1 MQPKWHVAFCNVT
14 YTEYAGVTYREYY
27 GSPAVMLAAQLK
39 AREVAEER
47 WGVGRFMGVG
57 VDVPSGAFASFL
69 GMGVIEP
76 ADADEIPYLD
86 SSRPLITDVAQ
97 ADEIRIGDPKTSGLM
112 AKRWEIWQYYQAQ
125 GHKVGLGGFGGAVIS
140 TAVEISGGALLM
152 GMVENP
158 AGAHHLLG
166 RIMDAGEALG
176 RFGAEL
182 AGVEYTGTG
191 YTGDDFSGLLSPAMY
206 REFAVPCYL
215 RLYAGH
221 EQRFMHSELLRA
233 EHLRIARDEV
243 GITEF
248 HGAGC
253 VNLTLQEMR
262 DIMGERFWTQ
272 LTPQEMLEFTPGQI
286 DERIREFA
294 GCGCSYVQLYPG
306 RGTPDRNMEA
316 AIAACQREC
325 AGGPV

>member
-1 MQPKWHVAFCNVT
+1 MQPKWHIAFCNVT

-27 GSPAVMLAAQLK
+27 GSPAVMLETQLK
-39 AREVAEER
+39 AKEYAEQR
-47 WGVGRFMGVG
+47 WGVGRFMGPG
-57 VDVPSGAFASFL
+57 VDVPSCAFASFL
-69 GMGVIEP
+69 GMNVIEP
-76 ADADEIPYLD
+76 EDDDEIPYLD

-97 ADEIRIGDPKTSGLM
+97 ADQIRIGDPKTSGLM
-112 AKRWEIWQYYQAQ
+112 AKRWEIWQYYQAH
-125 GHKVGLGGFGGAVIS
+125 GYKVGFPGFSGAVIS

-152 GMVENP
+152 GMIENP
-158 AGAHHLLG
+158 DGAHRLLD
-166 RIMDAGEALG
+166 RIVDAGEALG
-176 RFGAEL
+176 RFSGEL
-182 AGVEYTGTG
+182 HDSEYTGSG

-215 RLYAGH
+215 RLHAGN
-221 EQRFMHSELLRA
+221 EYRFMHSELLRA
-233 EHLRIARDEV
+233 EHLRLARDEV

-253 VNLTLQEMR
+253 VNLTLQEMN

-272 LTPQEMLEFTPGQI
+272 LTPQEMLEFTPQQI

-306 RGTPDRNMEA
+306 RGTPERNMDA
-316 AIAACQREC
+316 AIAAAQREC
-325 AGGPV
+325 PGGPV